1 MNEFLND
8 RVVHSIILI
17 AVMALITYGLRVLPF
32 LVFGKR
38 ETPKFVIYL
47 SKVLPYAIMGML
59 VVFCFKNVKVTSFPH
74 GIPELIAGVI
84 TVVLHA
90 WKRNTLISILF
101 GTVSYMLLVQLV
113 F

>member
-1 MNEFLND
+1 MNETTL
-8 RVVHSIILI
+8 HAIILI
-17 AVMALITYGLRVLPF
+17 AVMAVITFALRALPF
-32 LVFGKR
+32 LIFGKR
-38 ETPKFVIYL
+38 ETPKFIIYL

-59 VVFCFKNVKVTSFPH
+59 VVFCFKNVKVTSFPF
-74 GIPELIAGVI
+74 GLPELIAGAI
-84 TVVLHA
+84 TVVLHV

>member
-1 MNEFLND
+1 MND
-8 RVVHSIILI
+8 TVIHSIILI
-17 AVMALITYGLRVLPF
+17 AVMALITFGLRVLPF
-32 LVFGKR
+32 LVFAKG
-38 ETPKFVIYL
+38 ETPKFIIYL

-59 VVFCFKNVKVTSFPH
+59 VVFCFKNVKVTQAPF
-74 GIPELIAGVI
+74 GIPELIAGAI

-90 WKRNTLISILF
+90 WKKNTLISILC